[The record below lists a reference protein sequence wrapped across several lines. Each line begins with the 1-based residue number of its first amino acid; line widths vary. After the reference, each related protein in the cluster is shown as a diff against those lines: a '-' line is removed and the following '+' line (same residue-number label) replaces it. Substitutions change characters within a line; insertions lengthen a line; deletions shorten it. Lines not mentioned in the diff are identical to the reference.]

1 MSLGEQWGI
10 GLVST
15 AHFRPAAT
23 GGPYSQLVLIP
34 IKTILLCRN
43 RRRKTGYP
51 SPEDVKNKGHFS
63 PTILGWGN
71 TRFSSPLCV
80 QK

>member
-34 IKTILLCRN
+34 EEVVAGHCYSTTAIRGQLARDMFQDCVENLEGEILTL
-43 RRRKTGYP
+43 
-51 SPEDVKNKGHFS
+51 S
-63 PTILGWGN
+63 
-71 TRFSSPLCV
+71 
-80 QK
+80 

>member
-34 IKTILLCRN
+34 
-43 RRRKTGYP
+43 
-51 SPEDVKNKGHFS
+51 VKVSDFS
-63 PTILGWGN
+63 VVLFRPDFMLASEETPHE
-71 TRFSSPLCV
+71 SA
-80 QK
+80 